1 MNRERILR
9 FVRQMYQ
16 LYGLPHA
23 ELLRIVKADTCY
35 PPQYRVAALRHL
47 VCAAPLSVTGGRPY
61 AERRRRVR
69 KHYGI

>member
-1 MNRERILR
+1 MNRERIHR

-23 ELLRIVKADTCY
+23 ELLRIAKAKTGY
-35 PPQYRVAALRHL
+35 TPQYRVAALRHL
-47 VCAAPLSVTGGRPY
+47 VCAAPLAVSGGRPY

-69 KHYGI
+69 EHYGI

>member
-9 FVRQMYQ
+9 FGMQLYH
-16 LYGLPHA
+16 LYGLPEA
-23 ELLRIVKADTCY
+23 KLLRIVRSKKRY
-35 PPQYRVAALRHL
+35 SPHYRAAALRYL
-47 VCAAPLSVTGGRPY
+47 VCDAPLSVTEGRPY